1 MARSNAASSL
11 RLPYVHPEVRDLAF
25 LLCAPPPVHFGLP
38 CPRARLLGAEGLACL
53 AELDRDPAALL
64 SCLAASP
71 RLRLGHY
78 AEQLLLFWFHLQS
91 HIEVVAHGLALRD
104 PAGLTLGEFDFLLR
118 VNGEPWHL
126 ETASKFYLQAP
137 QAGGVLI
144 GPGLNDAWPLK
155 AHKLTQQLAL
165 SDHVCAQGLLPAD
178 FAACRRELLLA
189 GWFFY
194 PPDFVPRDAGLTRGW
209 CAPLDEAW
217 PRTHAAARW
226 VHLARER
233 WLAPARVRAED
244 TRNEAELRQLLQMVP
259 SPQLLAE
266 LEQGSDGVWV
276 EVARGFVMPKAWP
289 DTARL
294 DALLAR
300 P

>member
-1 MARSNAASSL
+1 MT
-11 RLPYVHPEVRDLAF
+11 LPYAQPAVRDLAF
-25 LLCAPPPVHFGLP
+25 LLCAPPPLHFGPP
-38 CPRARLLGAEGLACL
+38 CPRARLLGGQGLAYL

-78 AEQLLLFWFHLQS
+78 AEQLLLFWFHLLP

-118 VNGEPWHL
+118 VDGEPWHL

-137 QAGGVLI
+137 QAGGVWI

-155 AHKLTQQLAL
+155 AYKLTQQLAL
-165 SDHVCAQGLLPAD
+165 SGHACAQGRLPAD
-178 FAACRRELLLA
+178 FATCRHELLLA

-194 PPDFVPRDAGLTRGW
+194 PPDCMPQDTGLTRGW

-217 PRTHAAARW
+217 PRTHGATRW

-233 WLAPARVRAED
+233 WLAPARVQEED
-244 TRNEAELRQLLQMVP
+244 TQAEADLRRLLQVAQA
-259 SPQLLAE
+259 PQLLAE
-266 LEQGSDGVWV
+266 LEQGRGGVWI
-276 EVARGFVMPKAWP
+276 EVARGFVMPQAWP
-289 DTARL
+289 DLARL

-300 P
+300 I